1 METLNVL
8 YNIEEKQETRPLY
21 EEVFPEDKGEFLDY
35 YYEDRCRD
43 NVIIDIKRENA
54 VIAMAHFNPFTMETR
69 DGRTFPVMY
78 IYAVSTKK
86 EGLYA
91 EDPYRG
97 IPHHDEKGNFL
108 LLPDPCG

>member
-78 IYAVSTKK
+78 IYAVSTK
-86 EGLYA
+86 
-91 EDPYRG
+91 RRSG
-97 IPHHDEKGNFL
+97 IRAI
-108 LLPDPCG
+108 CGGSL